1 MALQAPRPLRPRA
14 LLLGA
19 LALVGGVASAGVD
32 GLPPPV
38 TEADFR
44 PVDAA
49 LAHIGRDLFF
59 DPILSGNRDISC
71 ATCHHPRLATGDGL
85 SLGLGEGGVGLGP
98 DRRVDPANPPEQRIP
113 RNAPP
118 LYNLG
123 AREFTRLFHDGRLEA
138 DPSRPSGIRSPLEE
152 EMVAGFDGPLAAQTM
167 FPVLSQDEMAGHVSE
182 NDVAKAVRQGLI
194 TGEGGAW
201 ALLAA
206 RVAAIPAYADAFADA
221 VPEIAA
227 GRALAFTDIANA
239 IAAYVAVDFRAD
251 QSPFDRHL
259 RGEVALTGAAAEG
272 MALFYGDAGCARCHA
287 GPFQTDHDFHA
298 VAMPQFGP
306 GKAARFETHRR
317 DVGRMRVTGDP
328 ADAYRFRTP
337 SLRNVAHTAPYGHTG
352 AYADLRAMVRH
363 MADPDAGLAAYD
375 RAQAALP
382 ALDGAE
388 DWAVLE
394 TPDELAAI
402 RAANELAPVA
412 LTETQIDTLVAFLE
426 ALTDPSSLAGRLGP
440 PDTVPSGLPVD

>member
-1 MALQAPRPLRPRA
+1 M
-14 LLLGA
+14 
-19 LALVGGVASAGVD
+19 GGVAFAGTED
-32 GLPPPV
+32 LPPPV

-49 LAHIGRDLFF
+49 LARIGRDLFF

-71 ATCHHPRLATGDGL
+71 ASCHHPRLATGDGL
-85 SLGLGEGGVGLGP
+85 SLGLGEGGIGIGP

-201 ALLAA
+201 AILSG
-206 RVAAIPAYADAFADA
+206 RVAAIPAYAEAFAA
-221 VPEIAA
+221 AIPEIDA
-227 GRALAFTDIANA
+227 GRPLAFTDIANA
-239 IAAYVAVDFRAD
+239 IAAYVAFDFRAD

-259 RGEVALTGAAAEG
+259 RGQAALTGTAAAG
-272 MALFYGDAGCARCHA
+272 MALFYGEAGCARCHA

-298 VAMPQFGP
+298 VAMPQLGP

-337 SLRNVAHTAPYGHTG
+337 PLRNVAHTAPYGHSG

-382 ALDGAE
+382 ALDSAE
-388 DWAVLE
+388 DWTVLDAPLE
-394 TPDELAAI
+394 VAEI

-412 LTETQIDTLVAFLE
+412 LTEDQIDALVAFLE
-426 ALTDPSSLAGRLGP
+426 ALTDPSSLAGRLGAP
-440 PDTVPSGLPVD
+440 KTVPSGLPVD